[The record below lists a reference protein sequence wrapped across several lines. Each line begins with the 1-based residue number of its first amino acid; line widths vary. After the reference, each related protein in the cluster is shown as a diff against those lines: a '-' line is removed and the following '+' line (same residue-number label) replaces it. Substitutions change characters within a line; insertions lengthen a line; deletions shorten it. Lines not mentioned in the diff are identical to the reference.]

1 MCFALMIGLP
11 MSRLVHHRIACV
23 LWRVYPAF
31 ITFVVIATGN
41 HYFTDVVLGAL
52 TAGLSALL
60 AKQLLAR
67 ARPDVWA
74 FAGVTA

>member
-1 MCFALMIGLP
+1 
-11 MSRLVHHRIACV
+11 VHHRVARV

-31 ITFVVIATGN
+31 IAFVVVATGN

-52 TAGLSALL
+52 AAGVSSLA

-67 ARPDVWA
+67 ARPDAWA
-74 FAGVTA
+74 FAGVPA